1 MHKPDNLYNLAF
13 MKILFTGSNGL
24 LGQKIA
30 AATTTYPEHQFLA
43 TARGENRVQNLGTAA
58 YASMDITDEQQTLQV
73 IQEFQPDVIIHG
85 AAMTHVDQCEEHK
98 EQAYLLNV
106 VGTKNIASAAT
117 KVGAHV
123 VHISTDF
130 IFDGKDGPYKE
141 EAEAN
146 PLSYYGE
153 TKLEAEHII
162 AQLDHWSILRT
173 VLVIGMAEDLSR
185 SNIVLWAKGALE
197 KGQSINVVDD
207 QFRTPTLA
215 EDLAAGALLAATQR
229 AEGVFN
235 ISGPDFMSI
244 YELVEAVA
252 SHFGLS
258 MEAVS
263 KVSSSTLNQPAQRPP
278 RTGFDISKARE
289 VLGYQPH
296 SFVDALKVISTQAG
310 L

>member
-1 MHKPDNLYNLAF
+1 

-30 AATTTYPEHQFLA
+30 AATTQYPEHSFLA
-43 TARGENRVQNLGTAA
+43 TARGANRVKNLGLAS
-58 YASMDITDEQQTLQV
+58 YASMDITDEEQTSEV
-73 IQEFQPDVIIHG
+73 IQAFRPDVIIHG

-106 VGTKNIASAAT
+106 VGTKNIAKSAEAI
-117 KVGAHV
+117 GAHV

-162 AQLDHWSILRT
+162 AQLPHWSILRT

-197 KGQSINVVDD
+197 KGSPINVVDD

-215 EDLAAGALLAATQR
+215 EDLAQGALLAATQR

-244 YELVEAVA
+244 YQLVEFVA
-252 SHFGLS
+252 EHFGLS
-258 MEAVS
+258 METVT
-263 KVSSSTLNQPAQRPP
+263 KVSSTTLNQPAKRPP
-278 RTGFDISKARE
+278 VTGFDNTKARE
-289 VLGYQPH
+289 ELGYKPH
-296 SFVDALKVISTQAG
+296 SFKEALKVIADQAG